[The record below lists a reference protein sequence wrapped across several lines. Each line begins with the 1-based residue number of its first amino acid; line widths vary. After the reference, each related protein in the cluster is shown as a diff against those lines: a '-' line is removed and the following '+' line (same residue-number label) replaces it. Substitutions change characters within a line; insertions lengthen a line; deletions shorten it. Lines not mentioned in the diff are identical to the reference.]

1 MLPNA
6 LPNAHHAVVEPEKL
20 RDYLLAQAHPVG
32 RFKAR
37 FFFGLG
43 YTSEAWQRLRDDLL
57 RLASSGETVPGP
69 LGPYG
74 QKMTVSGSLNGPNG
88 RAAKV
93 ISVWLIPPNGD
104 APRFITA
111 YPA

>member
-6 LPNAHHAVVEPEKL
+6 HNAVIDPAKL
-20 RDYLLAQAHPVG
+20 RDYVLAQAHPVD

-43 YTSEAWQRLRDDLL
+43 YTSEVWQRLRDDLL

-74 QKMTVSGSLNGPNG
+74 QKMTVSGSLIGPNG
-88 RAAKV
+88 RTAEV
-93 ISVWLIPPNGD
+93 ISG
-104 APRFITA
+104 
-111 YPA
+111 

>member
-1 MLPNA
+1 MLPDA
-6 LPNAHHAVVEPEKL
+6 PHVVIEPAKV

-43 YTSEAWQRLRDDLL
+43 YSSEGWQRLRDDLVH
-57 RLASSGETVPGP
+57 LASSGETTPGP

-74 QKMTVSGSLNGPNG
+74 QKLIVSGNLTGPNG
-88 RAAKV
+88 RTAQV
-93 ISVWLIPPNGD
+93 ISVWLIPPNG
-104 APRFITA
+104 AAARFITA
-111 YPA
+111 YPE